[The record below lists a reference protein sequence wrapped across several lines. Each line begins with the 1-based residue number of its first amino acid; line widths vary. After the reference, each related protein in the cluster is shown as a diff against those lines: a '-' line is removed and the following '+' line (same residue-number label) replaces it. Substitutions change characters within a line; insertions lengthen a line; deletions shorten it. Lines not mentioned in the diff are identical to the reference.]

1 MNQRAKCQ
9 EGKKKKKRKKKDNTI
24 YVGTVGEKE
33 KQ

>member
-1 MNQRAKCQ
+1 MNHRAKCQ
-9 EGKKKKKRKKKDNTI
+9 EGKKKKKKDTI